1 VGKSQ
6 NFELTYWI
14 GPVFE
19 FYAGH
24 DSTRWPRNWGEMP
37 RYNLQGSAPSGHA
50 AVASGGTVE
59 TDQIILSP
67 AHLRALYHKQ
77 ICFVVWCLLG
87 YGSRLQSDKWFEEI
101 AIYLECVLNRDPDT
115 FNLTEKVTEGGRPTG
130 GNSVTFLASR

>member
-1 VGKSQ
+1 MRVTIRFGGQ
-6 NFELTYWI
+6 GI
-14 GPVFE
+14 GERCRDTIFKV
-19 FYAGH
+19 
-24 DSTRWPRNWGEMP
+24 
-37 RYNLQGSAPSGHA
+37 SAPSGHV

-101 AIYLECVLNRDPDT
+101 AIYLEFVLDRDPDT

-130 GNSVTFLASR
+130 GNSVTFLATR